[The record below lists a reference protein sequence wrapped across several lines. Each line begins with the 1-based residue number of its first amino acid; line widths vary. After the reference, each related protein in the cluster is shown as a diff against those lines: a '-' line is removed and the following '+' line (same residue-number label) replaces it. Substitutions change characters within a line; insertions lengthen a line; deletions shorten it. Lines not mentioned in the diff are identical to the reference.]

1 MPNKKIEKLF
11 NFKEQTILIT
21 GSSGQIG
28 SSFCKLF
35 LDLGAKVYGL
45 DTSSSNFKHKNFK
58 FKKVN
63 IIKKNIVERNINAIV
78 SKNKKID
85 VIINNAGYSVFTKFY
100 KRTKKEL
107 DKTIN
112 VNIIGVLNVINSYVK
127 IHKKK
132 KLNCCNII
140 NIGSIYGLM
149 SPDFRV
155 YGKNGNYNSEIYG
168 ATKASIIQL
177 TKYYSVILADLNINV
192 NCLSPGGLYNKKN
205 PQKLSFVKNYSS
217 RVPKARMAIPED
229 LHTGIIFLASSKSNY
244 VSGQNII
251 VDGGLS
257 SW

>member
-1 MPNKKIEKLF
+1 MPNQKIDNFF
-11 NFKEQTILIT
+11 NFKEKIILIT

-28 SSFCKLF
+28 SSLCKLF

-45 DTSSSNFKHKNFK
+45 DTTSGRVKHKNFF
-58 FKKVN
+58 FKKLN
-63 IIKKNIVERNINAIV
+63 IIKKTFVERSINTIIK
-78 SKNKKID
+78 KNKKID

-100 KRTKKEL
+100 NRTKKEL

-112 VNIIGVLNVINSYVK
+112 VNIIGTLNIINSYVK

-132 KLNCCNII
+132 KLQYCNII

-149 SPDFRV
+149 SPDFRI
-155 YGKNGNYNSEIYG
+155 YGKKGNYNSEIYG

-177 TKYYSVILADLNINV
+177 TKYYSVLLADLNINV
-192 NCLSPGGLYNKKN
+192 NCLSPGGLYNTKN
-205 PQKLSFVKNYSS
+205 PQTASFIKKYSL
-217 RVPKARMAIPED
+217 RVPKARMAKPED
-229 LHTGIIFLASSKSNY
+229 LYTGIIFLASSKSNY

>member
-100 KRTKKEL
+100 NRTKKEL

-112 VNIIGVLNVINSYVK
+112 VNIFGVLNEINTYVK

-132 KLNCCNII
+132 N
-140 NIGSIYGLM
+140 
-149 SPDFRV
+149 
-155 YGKNGNYNSEIYG
+155 
-168 ATKASIIQL
+168 
-177 TKYYSVILADLNINV
+177 
-192 NCLSPGGLYNKKN
+192 
-205 PQKLSFVKNYSS
+205 
-217 RVPKARMAIPED
+217 
-229 LHTGIIFLASSKSNY
+229 
-244 VSGQNII
+244 
-251 VDGGLS
+251 
-257 SW
+257 